1 MKDIKPNNSKLIQTY
16 LSKKTLR
23 YGTASALTLALYL
36 FNSNV
41 TVYADENTANQNQGT
56 SPKTS
61 QTAPTNNNENTDA
74 TAVTTDQNNNDEEEY
89 DASYELPILYVTVW
103 LDDQGNII
111 KDAVEDAK
119 TPASERQPVKI
130 PGYQHYRTS
139 VSDGITKFIYRKIST
154 AQSPIVE
161 NNQQDNNT
169 NKVVETTNQNK
180 DEVNGKEQ
188 NQANTSVTNTQITK
202 NEKDEDTKTPKKDKE
217 EKITK
222 TPKKDREEKSPV
234 KSNSGK
240 DKKDE
245 VTKAPK
251 KDKEK
256 KITKTP
262 KKDREEKSPVKPNS
276 GKDKKDEVTKAPKKD
291 KEKKITKT
299 PKKDREEKSPAKLNS
314 VKDEKKSK
322 DTKTP
327 NNDIDE
333 KDTKITKKDKEDEI
347 TTTSKKDINNDV
359 QDKLPETGKAN
370 DIQNPALIM
379 LFAGLGLLGLFRN
392 KIRE

>member
-1 MKDIKPNNSKLIQTY
+1 MKDNKPNNSKLIQTY

-41 TVYADENTANQNQGT
+41 TAYANENTANQNQET

-61 QTAPTNNNENTDA
+61 QTAPISNKENTDS

-180 DEVNGKEQ
+180 DEVNEKEQ
-188 NQANTSVTNTQITK
+188 NQANTSVTNTQINK
-202 NEKDEDTKTPKKDKE
+202 NEKDEHTNTPQKDKD
-217 EKITK
+217 EKDTK
-222 TPKKDREEKSPV
+222 TPKKDREEKKPV
-234 KSNSGK
+234 IPKSGK
-240 DKKDE
+240 
-245 VTKAPK
+245 
-251 KDKEK
+251 
-256 KITKTP
+256 
-262 KKDREEKSPVKPNS
+262 
-276 GKDKKDEVTKAPKKD
+276 
-291 KEKKITKT
+291 
-299 PKKDREEKSPAKLNS
+299 
-314 VKDEKKSK
+314 
-322 DTKTP
+322 
-327 NNDIDE
+327 DE

-347 TTTSKKDINNDV
+347 TTTSKKDNNNDV
-359 QDKLPETGKAN
+359 QDKLPETGKTN

-379 LFAGLGLLGLFRN
+379 LLAGLGLLGLFRN

>member
-1 MKDIKPNNSKLIQTY
+1 MKDNKPNNSKLIQTY

-41 TVYADENTANQNQGT
+41 TVYADENTANQGT

-119 TPASERQPVKI
+119 TPASERQPVRI

-154 AQSPIVE
+154 AQSPMVE

-169 NKVVETTNQNK
+169 NEVVETTNQNK

-202 NEKDEDTKTPKKDKE
+202 NEKDEDTKTLQKDKDEKESKDTKTPKKDKE
-217 EKITK
+217 NKDTK
-222 TPKKDREEKSPV
+222 TPKKDREEKKPV
-234 KSNSGK
+234 ITSNGK
-240 DKKDE
+240 E
-245 VTKAPK
+245 
-251 KDKEK
+251 
-256 KITKTP
+256 
-262 KKDREEKSPVKPNS
+262 
-276 GKDKKDEVTKAPKKD
+276 KKDEVTKAPKKD

-299 PKKDREEKSPAKLNS
+299 PKKDREEKSPAILNS
-314 VKDEKKSK
+314 GKDL
-322 DTKTP
+322 
-327 NNDIDE
+327 
-333 KDTKITKKDKEDEI
+333 KDTKITKKDKVDEI
-347 TTTSKKDINNDV
+347 TTTSKKDNNNDV
-359 QDKLPETGKAN
+359 QDKLPETGKSN

-379 LFAGLGLLGLFRN
+379 LLAGLGLLGLFRN

>member
-1 MKDIKPNNSKLIQTY
+1 MKDNKPNNSKLIQTY

-61 QTAPTNNNENTDA
+61 QTAPTNNTENTDA
-74 TAVTTDQNNNDEEEY
+74 TAITTDQNNNDEEEY

-202 NEKDEDTKTPKKDKE
+202 NEKDEDTKTLKKDKDEKESKDTKTLKKDKDEKESKDTKTPKKDKE
-217 EKITK
+217 KKDIK
-222 TPKKDREEKSPV
+222 TPKKDREEKKPV
-234 KSNSGK
+234 IPKSGK
-240 DKKDE
+240 
-245 VTKAPK
+245 
-251 KDKEK
+251 
-256 KITKTP
+256 
-262 KKDREEKSPVKPNS
+262 
-276 GKDKKDEVTKAPKKD
+276 
-291 KEKKITKT
+291 
-299 PKKDREEKSPAKLNS
+299 
-314 VKDEKKSK
+314 
-322 DTKTP
+322 
-327 NNDIDE
+327 DE

-347 TTTSKKDINNDV
+347 TTTSKKDNNNDV
-359 QDKLPETGKAN
+359 QDKLPETGKTN

-379 LFAGLGLLGLFRN
+379 LLAGLGLLGLFRN

>member
-1 MKDIKPNNSKLIQTY
+1 MKDNKPNNSKLIQTY

-130 PGYQHYRTS
+130 PGYQHYRIS
-139 VSDGITKFIYRKIST
+139 MSDGITKFIYRKIST
-154 AQSPIVE
+154 AQSSIVE

-222 TPKKDREEKSPV
+222 TPKKDREEKKPV
-234 KSNSGK
+234 IPSNGK
-240 DKKDE
+240 VEKDE
-245 VTKAPK
+245 
-251 KDKEK
+251 
-256 KITKTP
+256 
-262 KKDREEKSPVKPNS
+262 
-276 GKDKKDEVTKAPKKD
+276 
-291 KEKKITKT
+291 
-299 PKKDREEKSPAKLNS
+299 
-314 VKDEKKSK
+314 
-322 DTKTP
+322 
-327 NNDIDE
+327 
-333 KDTKITKKDKEDEI
+333 DTKITKKDKEDEI
-347 TTTSKKDINNDV
+347 TTTSKKDNNNDV
-359 QDKLPETGKAN
+359 QDKLPETGKTN
-370 DIQNPALIM
+370 DFQNPALIM
-379 LFAGLGLLGLFRN
+379 LLAGLGLLGLFRN

>member
-16 LSKKTLR
+16 LSKKTIR

-36 FNSNV
+36 FNSNI
-41 TVYADENTANQNQGT
+41 TVYADENTANQGT

-161 NNQQDNNT
+161 NSQQNNNT

-202 NEKDEDTKTPKKDKE
+202 NEKDEDTNTPQKDKDEKDTKTPKKNREEKSPVIQKSGKDEKESKDRKTPKKDKK

-222 TPKKDREEKSPV
+222 TPKKDREEKKPV
-234 KSNSGK
+234 IPSNGK
-240 DKKDE
+240 VEKDE
-245 VTKAPK
+245 
-251 KDKEK
+251 DR
-256 KITKTP
+256 KTP
-262 KKDREEKSPVKPNS
+262 KKD
-276 GKDKKDEVTKAPKKD
+276 KKE
-291 KEKKITKT
+291 KITKT
-299 PKKDREEKSPAKLNS
+299 SKKDREEKSPAIPKS
-314 VKDEKKSK
+314 GKDEKKS
-322 DTKTP
+322 
-327 NNDIDE
+327 

-347 TTTSKKDINNDV
+347 TTTSKKDNNNDV
-359 QDKLPETGKAN
+359 SDKLPETGKTN

-379 LFAGLGLLGLFRN
+379 LLAGLGLLGLFRN

>member
-1 MKDIKPNNSKLIQTY
+1 M
-16 LSKKTLR
+16 
-23 YGTASALTLALYL
+23 
-36 FNSNV
+36 
-41 TVYADENTANQNQGT
+41 
-56 SPKTS
+56 
-61 QTAPTNNNENTDA
+61 
-74 TAVTTDQNNNDEEEY
+74 
-89 DASYELPILYVTVW
+89 
-103 LDDQGNII
+103 
-111 KDAVEDAK
+111 EDAK

-154 AQSPIVE
+154 AQSPMVE

-169 NKVVETTNQNK
+169 NEVVETTNQNK

-234 KSNSGK
+234 IPKSGK
-240 DKKDE
+240 
-245 VTKAPK
+245 
-251 KDKEK
+251 
-256 KITKTP
+256 
-262 KKDREEKSPVKPNS
+262 
-276 GKDKKDEVTKAPKKD
+276 
-291 KEKKITKT
+291 
-299 PKKDREEKSPAKLNS
+299 
-314 VKDEKKSK
+314 
-322 DTKTP
+322 
-327 NNDIDE
+327 DE

>member
-16 LSKKTLR
+16 LSKKTIR

-41 TVYADENTANQNQGT
+41 TVYADENTANQGT

-161 NNQQDNNT
+161 NNQQNNNT
-169 NKVVETTNQNK
+169 NNVVEATNQNK

-188 NQANTSVTNTQITK
+188 NQANTTVTNTQITK
-202 NEKDEDTKTPKKDKE
+202 NEKDEDTKTLQKDKDEKDTKTPKKDREEKSPVIQKSGKDEKESKDRKTPKKDKK

-222 TPKKDREEKSPV
+222 TPKKDREEKSPAIP
-234 KSNSGK
+234 KS
-240 DKKDE
+240 
-245 VTKAPK
+245 
-251 KDKEK
+251 
-256 KITKTP
+256 
-262 KKDREEKSPVKPNS
+262 
-276 GKDKKDEVTKAPKKD
+276 
-291 KEKKITKT
+291 
-299 PKKDREEKSPAKLNS
+299 
-314 VKDEKKSK
+314 
-322 DTKTP
+322 
-327 NNDIDE
+327 DIDE
-333 KDTKITKKDKEDEI
+333 KDTKITKKDKVDEI
-347 TTTSKKDINNDV
+347 TTTSKKDNNNDV
-359 QDKLPETGKAN
+359 QDKLPETGKSN

-379 LFAGLGLLGLFRN
+379 LLAGLGLLGLFRN

>member
-16 LSKKTLR
+16 LSKKTIR

-41 TVYADENTANQNQGT
+41 TVYADENTANQGT

-139 VSDGITKFIYRKIST
+139 VSDGITKFIYREIST

-161 NNQQDNNT
+161 NSQQNNNT

-202 NEKDEDTKTPKKDKE
+202 NEKDEDTNTPQKDKDEKDTKTPKKDREEKSPVIPKSGKDEKESKDRKTPKKDKK

-222 TPKKDREEKSPV
+222 TPKKDREEKKPV
-234 KSNSGK
+234 IPSNGK
-240 DKKDE
+240 VEKDE
-245 VTKAPK
+245 
-251 KDKEK
+251 DR
-256 KITKTP
+256 KTP
-262 KKDREEKSPVKPNS
+262 KKDKKEKITKTSKKDKEEKSPVIPKS
-276 GKDKKDEVTKAPKKD
+276 G
-291 KEKKITKT
+291 
-299 PKKDREEKSPAKLNS
+299 
-314 VKDEKKSK
+314 KDEKKS
-322 DTKTP
+322 
-327 NNDIDE
+327 

-347 TTTSKKDINNDV
+347 TTTSKKDNNNDV
-359 QDKLPETGKAN
+359 QDKLPETGKTN

-379 LFAGLGLLGLFRN
+379 LLAGLGLLGLFRN

>member
-1 MKDIKPNNSKLIQTY
+1 MKDNKPNNSKLIQTY

-23 YGTASALTLALYL
+23 YGTASALTLAFYL

-130 PGYQHYRTS
+130 LGYQHYRTS
-139 VSDGITKFIYRKIST
+139 MSDGITKFIYRKIST
-154 AQSPIVE
+154 AQSSIVE

-202 NEKDEDTKTPKKDKE
+202 NEKDEDTKTLQKDKDEKESKDAKTPKKDKK

-222 TPKKDREEKSPV
+222 TPKKDREEKKPV
-234 KSNSGK
+234 IPNNGKVGK
-240 DKKDE
+240 DE
-245 VTKAPK
+245 
-251 KDKEK
+251 
-256 KITKTP
+256 
-262 KKDREEKSPVKPNS
+262 
-276 GKDKKDEVTKAPKKD
+276 
-291 KEKKITKT
+291 
-299 PKKDREEKSPAKLNS
+299 
-314 VKDEKKSK
+314 
-322 DTKTP
+322 
-327 NNDIDE
+327 
-333 KDTKITKKDKEDEI
+333 DTKITKKDKEDEI
-347 TTTSKKDINNDV
+347 TTTSKKDNNNDV
-359 QDKLPETGKAN
+359 QDKLPETGKTN
-370 DIQNPALIM
+370 DFQNPALIM
-379 LFAGLGLLGLFRN
+379 LLAGLGLLGLFRN

>member
-41 TVYADENTANQNQGT
+41 TVYADENTANQGT

-154 AQSPIVE
+154 AQSPMVE

-202 NEKDEDTKTPKKDKE
+202 NEKD
-217 EKITK
+217 
-222 TPKKDREEKSPV
+222 
-234 KSNSGK
+234 
-240 DKKDE
+240 
-245 VTKAPK
+245 
-251 KDKEK
+251 
-256 KITKTP
+256 
-262 KKDREEKSPVKPNS
+262 
-276 GKDKKDEVTKAPKKD
+276 
-291 KEKKITKT
+291 
-299 PKKDREEKSPAKLNS
+299 
-314 VKDEKKSK
+314 
-322 DTKTP
+322 
-327 NNDIDE
+327 
-333 KDTKITKKDKEDEI
+333 TKITKKDKEDKI
-347 TTTSKKDINNDV
+347 TTTSKKDNNNDV
-359 QDKLPETGKAN
+359 QDKLLETGKSN

-379 LFAGLGLLGLFRN
+379 LLTGLGLLGLFRN

>member
-1 MKDIKPNNSKLIQTY
+1 MKDNKPNNSKLIQTY

-89 DASYELPILYVTVW
+89 DASYEIPILYVTVW

-161 NNQQDNNT
+161 NNQQDNT

-202 NEKDEDTKTPKKDKE
+202 NEKDEDTKILQKDEDTKLLQKDKDEKESKDAKTPKKDKK

-222 TPKKDREEKSPV
+222 TPKKDREKKSPV
-234 KSNSGK
+234 IPKSGK
-240 DKKDE
+240 
-245 VTKAPK
+245 
-251 KDKEK
+251 
-256 KITKTP
+256 
-262 KKDREEKSPVKPNS
+262 
-276 GKDKKDEVTKAPKKD
+276 
-291 KEKKITKT
+291 
-299 PKKDREEKSPAKLNS
+299 
-314 VKDEKKSK
+314 
-322 DTKTP
+322 
-327 NNDIDE
+327 DE
-333 KDTKITKKDKEDEI
+333 KDTKITKKDNEDEI
-347 TTTSKKDINNDV
+347 TTTSKKDNNNDI
-359 QDKLPETGKAN
+359 QDKLPETGKSN

-379 LFAGLGLLGLFRN
+379 LLAGLGLLGLFRN

>member
-1 MKDIKPNNSKLIQTY
+1 MKDNKPNNSKLIQTY

-74 TAVTTDQNNNDEEEY
+74 TAITTDQNNNDEEEY

-202 NEKDEDTKTPKKDKE
+202 NEKDEDTKTLKKDKD
-217 EKITK
+217 EKDEDTK
-222 TPKKDREEKSPV
+222 T
-234 KSNSGK
+234 
-240 DKKDE
+240 
-245 VTKAPK
+245 PK

-256 KITKTP
+256 KITKTL
-262 KKDREEKSPVKPNS
+262 KKDREEKSPVIPKS
-276 GKDKKDEVTKAPKKD
+276 GK
-291 KEKKITKT
+291 
-299 PKKDREEKSPAKLNS
+299 
-314 VKDEKKSK
+314 
-322 DTKTP
+322 
-327 NNDIDE
+327 DE
-333 KDTKITKKDKEDEI
+333 KDTKITKKDKEDKI
-347 TTTSKKDINNDV
+347 TTTSKKDNNNDV
-359 QDKLPETGKAN
+359 QDKLPETGKTN

-379 LFAGLGLLGLFRN
+379 LLAGLGLLGLFRN

>member
-1 MKDIKPNNSKLIQTY
+1 MKDNKPNNSKLIQTY

-61 QTAPTNNNENTDA
+61 QTAPTNNTENTDA
-74 TAVTTDQNNNDEEEY
+74 TAITTDQNNNDEEEY

-161 NNQQDNNT
+161 NSQHNNT

-202 NEKDEDTKTPKKDKE
+202 NEKDEDTKTLQKDKDEKESKDTKTPKKDKE
-217 EKITK
+217 KKDIK
-222 TPKKDREEKSPV
+222 TPKKDREEKKPV
-234 KSNSGK
+234 IPKSGK
-240 DKKDE
+240 
-245 VTKAPK
+245 
-251 KDKEK
+251 
-256 KITKTP
+256 
-262 KKDREEKSPVKPNS
+262 
-276 GKDKKDEVTKAPKKD
+276 
-291 KEKKITKT
+291 
-299 PKKDREEKSPAKLNS
+299 
-314 VKDEKKSK
+314 
-322 DTKTP
+322 
-327 NNDIDE
+327 DE
-333 KDTKITKKDKEDEI
+333 KDTKITKKDKEDKI
-347 TTTSKKDINNDV
+347 TTTSKKDNNNDV
-359 QDKLPETGKAN
+359 QDKLPETGKTN

-379 LFAGLGLLGLFRN
+379 LLAGLGLLGLFRN

>member
-1 MKDIKPNNSKLIQTY
+1 MKDNKPNNSKLIQTY

-23 YGTASALTLALYL
+23 YGTASALTLAFYL

-139 VSDGITKFIYRKIST
+139 MSDGITKFIYRKIST
-154 AQSPIVE
+154 AQSSIVE

-202 NEKDEDTKTPKKDKE
+202 NEKDEDTKTLQKDKDEKESKDAKTPKKDKK

-222 TPKKDREEKSPV
+222 TPKKDREEKKPV
-234 KSNSGK
+234 IPSNGK
-240 DKKDE
+240 VEKDE
-245 VTKAPK
+245 
-251 KDKEK
+251 
-256 KITKTP
+256 
-262 KKDREEKSPVKPNS
+262 
-276 GKDKKDEVTKAPKKD
+276 
-291 KEKKITKT
+291 
-299 PKKDREEKSPAKLNS
+299 
-314 VKDEKKSK
+314 
-322 DTKTP
+322 
-327 NNDIDE
+327 
-333 KDTKITKKDKEDEI
+333 DTKITKKDKEDEI
-347 TTTSKKDINNDV
+347 TTTSKKDNNNDV
-359 QDKLPETGKAN
+359 QDKLPETGKTN
-370 DIQNPALIM
+370 DFQNPALIM
-379 LFAGLGLLGLFRN
+379 LLAGLGLLGLFRN

>member
-1 MKDIKPNNSKLIQTY
+1 MKNNKPNNSKLIQTY

-61 QTAPTNNNENTDA
+61 QTAPKNNNENTDA
-74 TAVTTDQNNNDEEEY
+74 TAVTTDQNNNDEEEK
-89 DASYELPILYVTVW
+89 DASYQLPILYVTVS

-111 KDAVEDAK
+111 KEAVETAK

-139 VSDGITKFIYRKIST
+139 VSDGITKFISRKIST

-202 NEKDEDTKTPKKDKE
+202 NEKDEDTKILQKDKDEKESKDRKTPKKDKE
-217 EKITK
+217 KNTK
-222 TPKKDREEKSPV
+222 SPKKDREEKKPV
-234 KSNSGK
+234 IPKTGK
-240 DKKDE
+240 
-245 VTKAPK
+245 
-251 KDKEK
+251 
-256 KITKTP
+256 
-262 KKDREEKSPVKPNS
+262 
-276 GKDKKDEVTKAPKKD
+276 
-291 KEKKITKT
+291 
-299 PKKDREEKSPAKLNS
+299 
-314 VKDEKKSK
+314 
-322 DTKTP
+322 
-327 NNDIDE
+327 DE
-333 KDTKITKKDKEDEI
+333 KDTKITKKDNEDEI
-347 TTTSKKDINNDV
+347 TTTSKKDNEDEITTTSKKDNNNDI
-359 QDKLPETGKAN
+359 QDKLPETGKSN

-379 LFAGLGLLGLFRN
+379 LLAGLGLLGLFRN

>member
-16 LSKKTLR
+16 LSKKTIR
-23 YGTASALTLALYL
+23 YGTTSVLTLALYL

-41 TVYADENTANQNQGT
+41 TVYADENTANQGT

-89 DASYELPILYVTVW
+89 DVSYELPILYVTVW

-154 AQSPIVE
+154 AQSPMVE

-169 NKVVETTNQNK
+169 NEVVETTNQNK

-202 NEKDEDTKTPKKDKE
+202 NEKDENTKTLQKDKDEKESKDTKTPKKDKE
-217 EKITK
+217 NKDTK
-222 TPKKDREEKSPV
+222 TPKKDREEKKPV
-234 KSNSGK
+234 IPKSGK
-240 DKKDE
+240 E
-245 VTKAPK
+245 
-251 KDKEK
+251 
-256 KITKTP
+256 
-262 KKDREEKSPVKPNS
+262 
-276 GKDKKDEVTKAPKKD
+276 KKDEVTKAPKKD

-299 PKKDREEKSPAKLNS
+299 PKKDREEKSPAILNS
-314 VKDEKKSK
+314 GKDLKEIKITKKDKEKKI
-322 DTKTP
+322 TKTP
-327 NNDIDE
+327 KKDREE
-333 KDTKITKKDKEDEI
+333 KSPAILNSGKDLKEIKITKKDKEDEI

>member
-1 MKDIKPNNSKLIQTY
+1 MKDIKPNNSKLILTY
-16 LSKKTLR
+16 LSKKTIR
-23 YGTASALTLALYL
+23 YGIASALTLALYL

-41 TVYADENTANQNQGT
+41 TAYANENTANQNQET

-61 QTAPTNNNENTDA
+61 QTAPISNKENTDS

-180 DEVNGKEQ
+180 DEVNEKEQ
-188 NQANTSVTNTQITK
+188 NQANTSVTNTQINK
-202 NEKDEDTKTPKKDKE
+202 NEKDEDTNTPQKDKD
-217 EKITK
+217 EKDTK
-222 TPKKDREEKSPV
+222 TPKKDREEKKPV
-234 KSNSGK
+234 IPKSGK
-240 DKKDE
+240 
-245 VTKAPK
+245 
-251 KDKEK
+251 
-256 KITKTP
+256 
-262 KKDREEKSPVKPNS
+262 
-276 GKDKKDEVTKAPKKD
+276 
-291 KEKKITKT
+291 
-299 PKKDREEKSPAKLNS
+299 
-314 VKDEKKSK
+314 
-322 DTKTP
+322 
-327 NNDIDE
+327 DE
-333 KDTKITKKDKEDEI
+333 KDTKITKKDKEDKI
-347 TTTSKKDINNDV
+347 TTTSKKDNNNDV
-359 QDKLPETGKAN
+359 QDKLPETGKTN

-379 LFAGLGLLGLFRN
+379 LLAGLGLLGLFRN

>member
-1 MKDIKPNNSKLIQTY
+1 MKDNKPNNSKLIQTY

-139 VSDGITKFIYRKIST
+139 MSDGITKFIYRKIST
-154 AQSPIVE
+154 AQSSIVE

-202 NEKDEDTKTPKKDKE
+202 NEKDKDTKTLQKDKDEKESKDAKTPKKDKK

-222 TPKKDREEKSPV
+222 TPKKDREEKKPV
-234 KSNSGK
+234 IPSNG
-240 DKKDE
+240 
-245 VTKAPK
+245 
-251 KDKEK
+251 
-256 KITKTP
+256 
-262 KKDREEKSPVKPNS
+262 
-276 GKDKKDEVTKAPKKD
+276 
-291 KEKKITKT
+291 
-299 PKKDREEKSPAKLNS
+299 
-314 VKDEKKSK
+314 KDEK
-322 DTKTP
+322 
-327 NNDIDE
+327 DE
-333 KDTKITKKDKEDEI
+333 DTKITKKDKEDKI
-347 TTTSKKDINNDV
+347 TTTSKKDNNNDI
-359 QDKLPETGKAN
+359 QDKLPETGKSN

-379 LFAGLGLLGLFRN
+379 LLAGLGLLGLFRN

>member
-16 LSKKTLR
+16 LSKKTIR

-41 TVYADENTANQNQGT
+41 TVYADENTANQGT

-161 NNQQDNNT
+161 NNQQNNNT
-169 NKVVETTNQNK
+169 NNVVEATNQNK

-202 NEKDEDTKTPKKDKE
+202 NEKDEDTKTLQKDKDEKESKDTKTPKKDKENKDTKTPKKDREEKKPVITSNGKDEKDEDRKTPKKDKE

-222 TPKKDREEKSPV
+222 TPKKDREEKKLVIP
-234 KSNSGK
+234 SNGK
-240 DKKDE
+240 VEKDE
-245 VTKAPK
+245 DRKTSK
-251 KDKEK
+251 KDKEE
-256 KITKTP
+256 KITKTS
-262 KKDREEKSPVKPNS
+262 KKE
-276 GKDKKDEVTKAPKKD
+276 
-291 KEKKITKT
+291 
-299 PKKDREEKSPAKLNS
+299 REEKSPAIP
-314 VKDEKKSK
+314 KS
-322 DTKTP
+322 
-327 NNDIDE
+327 DIDE
-333 KDTKITKKDKEDEI
+333 KDTKITKKDKVDEI
-347 TTTSKKDINNDV
+347 TTTSKKDNNNDV
-359 QDKLPETGKAN
+359 QDKLPETGKSN

-379 LFAGLGLLGLFRN
+379 LLAGLGLLGLFRN

>member
-16 LSKKTLR
+16 LSKKTIR

-41 TVYADENTANQNQGT
+41 TVYADENTANQGT

-161 NNQQDNNT
+161 NNQQNNNT
-169 NKVVETTNQNK
+169 NNVVEATNQNK

-202 NEKDEDTKTPKKDKE
+202 NEKDEDTKTLQKDKDEKESKDTKTPKKDKENKDTKTPKKDKENKDTKTPKKDREEKKPVITSNGKDEKDEDRKTPKKDKE

-222 TPKKDREEKSPV
+222 TSKKE
-234 KSNSGK
+234 
-240 DKKDE
+240 
-245 VTKAPK
+245 
-251 KDKEK
+251 
-256 KITKTP
+256 
-262 KKDREEKSPVKPNS
+262 
-276 GKDKKDEVTKAPKKD
+276 
-291 KEKKITKT
+291 
-299 PKKDREEKSPAKLNS
+299 REEKSPAIP
-314 VKDEKKSK
+314 KS
-322 DTKTP
+322 
-327 NNDIDE
+327 DIDE
-333 KDTKITKKDKEDEI
+333 KDTKITKKDKVDEI
-347 TTTSKKDINNDV
+347 TTTSKKDNNNDV
-359 QDKLPETGKAN
+359 QDKLPETGKSN

-379 LFAGLGLLGLFRN
+379 LLAGLGLLGLFRN

>member
-1 MKDIKPNNSKLIQTY
+1 MKDNKPNNSKLIQTY

-89 DASYELPILYVTVW
+89 DASYEIPILYVTVW

-139 VSDGITKFIYRKIST
+139 MSDGITKFIYRKIST
-154 AQSPIVE
+154 AQSSIVE

-188 NQANTSVTNTQITK
+188 NQANTSLTNTQITK
-202 NEKDEDTKTPKKDKE
+202 NEKDKDTKTLQKDKDEKESKDAKTPKKDKK

-222 TPKKDREEKSPV
+222 TPKKDREEKKPV
-234 KSNSGK
+234 IPSNG
-240 DKKDE
+240 
-245 VTKAPK
+245 
-251 KDKEK
+251 
-256 KITKTP
+256 
-262 KKDREEKSPVKPNS
+262 
-276 GKDKKDEVTKAPKKD
+276 
-291 KEKKITKT
+291 
-299 PKKDREEKSPAKLNS
+299 
-314 VKDEKKSK
+314 KDEK
-322 DTKTP
+322 
-327 NNDIDE
+327 DE
-333 KDTKITKKDKEDEI
+333 DTKITKKDKDEKDKDAKTPKKDKEDKI
-347 TTTSKKDINNDV
+347 TTTSKKDNNNDV
-359 QDKLPETGKAN
+359 QDKLPETGKTN
-370 DIQNPALIM
+370 DFQNPALIM
-379 LFAGLGLLGLFRN
+379 LLAGLGLLGLFRN

>member
-16 LSKKTLR
+16 LSKKTIR

-41 TVYADENTANQNQGT
+41 TVYADENTANQGT

-180 DEVNGKEQ
+180 DEVNEKEQ
-188 NQANTSVTNTQITK
+188 NQANTSVTNTQINK
-202 NEKDEDTKTPKKDKE
+202 NEKDEDTKTPKKD
-217 EKITK
+217 
-222 TPKKDREEKSPV
+222 REEKSPV
-234 KSNSGK
+234 IPKSGK
-240 DKKDE
+240 DEKESKDR
-245 VTKAPK
+245 
-251 KDKEK
+251 
-256 KITKTP
+256 KTP
-262 KKDREEKSPVKPNS
+262 KKDKKEKITKTSKKDKEEKSPVIPKS
-276 GKDKKDEVTKAPKKD
+276 G
-291 KEKKITKT
+291 
-299 PKKDREEKSPAKLNS
+299 
-314 VKDEKKSK
+314 KDEKKS
-322 DTKTP
+322 
-327 NNDIDE
+327 

-347 TTTSKKDINNDV
+347 TTTSKKDNNNDV
-359 QDKLPETGKAN
+359 QDKLPETGKTN

-379 LFAGLGLLGLFRN
+379 LLAGLGLLGLFRN

>member
-1 MKDIKPNNSKLIQTY
+1 MKDNKPNNSKLIQTY

-23 YGTASALTLALYL
+23 YGTASALTLAFYL

-74 TAVTTDQNNNDEEEY
+74 TALTTDQNNNDEEEY

-139 VSDGITKFIYRKIST
+139 MSDGITKFIYRKIST
-154 AQSPIVE
+154 AQSSIVE

-202 NEKDEDTKTPKKDKE
+202 NEKDEDTKTPKKDK
-217 EKITK
+217 K
-222 TPKKDREEKSPV
+222 TPKKDREEKKPV
-234 KSNSGK
+234 IPSNGK
-240 DKKDE
+240 VEKDE
-245 VTKAPK
+245 
-251 KDKEK
+251 
-256 KITKTP
+256 
-262 KKDREEKSPVKPNS
+262 
-276 GKDKKDEVTKAPKKD
+276 
-291 KEKKITKT
+291 
-299 PKKDREEKSPAKLNS
+299 
-314 VKDEKKSK
+314 
-322 DTKTP
+322 
-327 NNDIDE
+327 
-333 KDTKITKKDKEDEI
+333 DTKITKKDKEDEI
-347 TTTSKKDINNDV
+347 TTTSKKDNNNDV
-359 QDKLPETGKAN
+359 QDKLPETGKTN
-370 DIQNPALIM
+370 DFQNPALIM
-379 LFAGLGLLGLFRN
+379 LLAGLGLLGLFRN

>member
-16 LSKKTLR
+16 LSKKTIR
-23 YGTASALTLALYL
+23 YGTTSVLTLALYL

-41 TVYADENTANQNQGT
+41 TVYADENTANQGT

-89 DASYELPILYVTVW
+89 DVSYELPILYVTVW

-154 AQSPIVE
+154 AQSPMVE

-169 NKVVETTNQNK
+169 NEVVETTNQNK

-202 NEKDEDTKTPKKDKE
+202 NEKDENTKTLQKDKDEKESKDTKTPKKDKE
-217 EKITK
+217 NKDTK
-222 TPKKDREEKSPV
+222 TPKKDREEKKPV
-234 KSNSGK
+234 IPKSGK
-240 DKKDE
+240 E
-245 VTKAPK
+245 
-251 KDKEK
+251 
-256 KITKTP
+256 
-262 KKDREEKSPVKPNS
+262 
-276 GKDKKDEVTKAPKKD
+276 KKDEVTKAPKKD

-299 PKKDREEKSPAKLNS
+299 PKKDREEKSPAILNS
-314 VKDEKKSK
+314 GKDLKE
-322 DTKTP
+322 
-327 NNDIDE
+327 I
-333 KDTKITKKDKEDEI
+333 KITKKDKEDEI

>member
-16 LSKKTLR
+16 LSKKTIR

-41 TVYADENTANQNQGT
+41 TVYADENTANQGT

-119 TPASERQPVKI
+119 TPASERQPVRI

-154 AQSPIVE
+154 AQSPMVE

-169 NKVVETTNQNK
+169 NEVVETTNQNK

-202 NEKDEDTKTPKKDKE
+202 NEKDEDTKTLQKDKDEKESKDTKTPKKDKE
-217 EKITK
+217 NKDTK
-222 TPKKDREEKSPV
+222 TPKKDREEKKPV
-234 KSNSGK
+234 ITSNGK
-240 DKKDE
+240 E
-245 VTKAPK
+245 
-251 KDKEK
+251 
-256 KITKTP
+256 
-262 KKDREEKSPVKPNS
+262 
-276 GKDKKDEVTKAPKKD
+276 KKDEVTKAPKKD

-299 PKKDREEKSPAKLNS
+299 PKKDREEKSPAILNS
-314 VKDEKKSK
+314 GKDL
-322 DTKTP
+322 
-327 NNDIDE
+327 
-333 KDTKITKKDKEDEI
+333 KDTKITKKDKVDEI
-347 TTTSKKDINNDV
+347 TTTSKKDNNNDV
-359 QDKLPETGKAN
+359 QDKLPETGKSN

-379 LFAGLGLLGLFRN
+379 LLAGLGLLGLFRN

>member
-16 LSKKTLR
+16 LSKKTIR

-41 TVYADENTANQNQGT
+41 TVYADENTANQGT
-56 SPKTS
+56 SPKIS

-119 TPASERQPVKI
+119 TPASKRQPVKI

-161 NNQQDNNT
+161 NSQQNNNT

-202 NEKDEDTKTPKKDKE
+202 NEKDEDTNTPQKDKDEKDTKTPKKDREEKSPVIPKSGKDEKESKDRKTPKKDKK

-222 TPKKDREEKSPV
+222 TPKKDREEKKPV
-234 KSNSGK
+234 IPSNGK
-240 DKKDE
+240 VEKDE
-245 VTKAPK
+245 
-251 KDKEK
+251 DR
-256 KITKTP
+256 KTP
-262 KKDREEKSPVKPNS
+262 KKDKKEKITKTSKKDKEEKSPVIPKS
-276 GKDKKDEVTKAPKKD
+276 G
-291 KEKKITKT
+291 
-299 PKKDREEKSPAKLNS
+299 
-314 VKDEKKSK
+314 KDEKKS
-322 DTKTP
+322 
-327 NNDIDE
+327 

-347 TTTSKKDINNDV
+347 TTTSKKDNNNDV
-359 QDKLPETGKAN
+359 QDKLPETGKTN

-379 LFAGLGLLGLFRN
+379 LLAGLGLLGLFRN

>member
-1 MKDIKPNNSKLIQTY
+1 MKDNKPNNSKLIQTY

-61 QTAPTNNNENTDA
+61 QTAPTNNTENTDA
-74 TAVTTDQNNNDEEEY
+74 TAITTDQNNNDEEEY

-154 AQSPIVE
+154 AQSSIVE

-180 DEVNGKEQ
+180 DEVNEKEQ
-188 NQANTSVTNTQITK
+188 NQANTSVTNTQINK
-202 NEKDEDTKTPKKDKE
+202 NEKDEDTNTPQKDKD
-217 EKITK
+217 EKDTK
-222 TPKKDREEKSPV
+222 TPKKDREEKKPV
-234 KSNSGK
+234 IPSNGK
-240 DKKDE
+240 VEKDE
-245 VTKAPK
+245 
-251 KDKEK
+251 DR
-256 KITKTP
+256 KTP
-262 KKDREEKSPVKPNS
+262 KKDKKEKITKTSKKDKEEKSPVI
-276 GKDKKDEVTKAPKKD
+276 PK
-291 KEKKITKT
+291 
-299 PKKDREEKSPAKLNS
+299 NG
-314 VKDEKKSK
+314 KDEKKS
-322 DTKTP
+322 
-327 NNDIDE
+327 

-347 TTTSKKDINNDV
+347 TTTSKKDNNNDV
-359 QDKLPETGKAN
+359 QDKLPETGKTN

-379 LFAGLGLLGLFRN
+379 LLAGLGLLGLFRN

>member
-1 MKDIKPNNSKLIQTY
+1 MKDNKPNNSKLIQTY

-61 QTAPTNNNENTDA
+61 QTAPTNNTENTDA
-74 TAVTTDQNNNDEEEY
+74 TAITTDQNNNDEEEY

-202 NEKDEDTKTPKKDKE
+202 NEKDEDTKTLKKDKD
-217 EKITK
+217 EKDEDTK
-222 TPKKDREEKSPV
+222 T
-234 KSNSGK
+234 
-240 DKKDE
+240 
-245 VTKAPK
+245 PK

-256 KITKTP
+256 KITKTL
-262 KKDREEKSPVKPNS
+262 KKDREEKSPVIPKS
-276 GKDKKDEVTKAPKKD
+276 GK
-291 KEKKITKT
+291 
-299 PKKDREEKSPAKLNS
+299 
-314 VKDEKKSK
+314 
-322 DTKTP
+322 
-327 NNDIDE
+327 DE
-333 KDTKITKKDKEDEI
+333 KDTKITKKDKEDKI
-347 TTTSKKDINNDV
+347 TTTSKKDNNNDV
-359 QDKLPETGKAN
+359 QDKLPETGKTK

-379 LFAGLGLLGLFRN
+379 LLAGLGLLGLFRN

>member
-16 LSKKTLR
+16 LSKKTIR

-61 QTAPTNNNENTDA
+61 QTAPISNKENTDS

-180 DEVNGKEQ
+180 DEVNEKEQ
-188 NQANTSVTNTQITK
+188 NQANTSVTNTQINK
-202 NEKDEDTKTPKKDKE
+202 NEKDEDTNTPQKDKD
-217 EKITK
+217 EKDTK
-222 TPKKDREEKSPV
+222 TPKKDREEKKPV
-234 KSNSGK
+234 IPKSGK
-240 DKKDE
+240 
-245 VTKAPK
+245 
-251 KDKEK
+251 
-256 KITKTP
+256 
-262 KKDREEKSPVKPNS
+262 
-276 GKDKKDEVTKAPKKD
+276 
-291 KEKKITKT
+291 
-299 PKKDREEKSPAKLNS
+299 
-314 VKDEKKSK
+314 
-322 DTKTP
+322 
-327 NNDIDE
+327 DE
-333 KDTKITKKDKEDEI
+333 KDTKITKKDKEDKI
-347 TTTSKKDINNDV
+347 TTTSKKDNNNDV
-359 QDKLPETGKAN
+359 QDKLPETGKTK

-379 LFAGLGLLGLFRN
+379 LLAGLGLLGLFRN

>member
-1 MKDIKPNNSKLIQTY
+1 MKDNKPNNSKLIQTY

-89 DASYELPILYVTVW
+89 DASYEIPILYVTVW

-188 NQANTSVTNTQITK
+188 NQADTSVTNTQITK
-202 NEKDEDTKTPKKDKE
+202 NEKDEDTKLLQKDEDTKLLQKDKDEKESKDAKTSKKDKK

-222 TPKKDREEKSPV
+222 TPKKDRE
-234 KSNSGK
+234 
-240 DKKDE
+240 
-245 VTKAPK
+245 
-251 KDKEK
+251 
-256 KITKTP
+256 
-262 KKDREEKSPVKPNS
+262 
-276 GKDKKDEVTKAPKKD
+276 
-291 KEKKITKT
+291 
-299 PKKDREEKSPAKLNS
+299 
-314 VKDEKKSK
+314 KKSSVIP
-322 DTKTP
+322 KTGK
-327 NNDIDE
+327 DE
-333 KDTKITKKDKEDEI
+333 KDTKITKKDNEDEI
-347 TTTSKKDINNDV
+347 TTTSKKDNNNDI
-359 QDKLPETGKAN
+359 QDKLPETGKSN

-379 LFAGLGLLGLFRN
+379 LLAGLGLLGLFRN

>member
-1 MKDIKPNNSKLIQTY
+1 MKDNKPNNSKLIQTY

-139 VSDGITKFIYRKIST
+139 MSDGITKFIYRKIST
-154 AQSPIVE
+154 AQSSIVE

-202 NEKDEDTKTPKKDKE
+202 NEKDEDTKTLKKDKD
-217 EKITK
+217 EKDTK
-222 TPKKDREEKSPV
+222 TPKKDREEKKPV
-234 KSNSGK
+234 IPKSGK
-240 DKKDE
+240 
-245 VTKAPK
+245 
-251 KDKEK
+251 
-256 KITKTP
+256 
-262 KKDREEKSPVKPNS
+262 
-276 GKDKKDEVTKAPKKD
+276 
-291 KEKKITKT
+291 
-299 PKKDREEKSPAKLNS
+299 
-314 VKDEKKSK
+314 
-322 DTKTP
+322 
-327 NNDIDE
+327 DE
-333 KDTKITKKDKEDEI
+333 KDTKITKKDKEDKI
-347 TTTSKKDINNDV
+347 TTTSKKDNNNDV
-359 QDKLPETGKAN
+359 QDKLPETGKTN

-379 LFAGLGLLGLFRN
+379 LLAGLGLLGLFRN

>member
-16 LSKKTLR
+16 LSKKTIR

-41 TVYADENTANQNQGT
+41 TVYADENTANQGT

-161 NNQQDNNT
+161 NSQHNNT

-202 NEKDEDTKTPKKDKE
+202 NEKDEDTKTLQKDKDEKESKDRKTPKKDKKEKITKTSKKDKE
-217 EKITK
+217 EK
-222 TPKKDREEKSPV
+222 
-234 KSNSGK
+234 
-240 DKKDE
+240 
-245 VTKAPK
+245 
-251 KDKEK
+251 
-256 KITKTP
+256 
-262 KKDREEKSPVKPNS
+262 
-276 GKDKKDEVTKAPKKD
+276 
-291 KEKKITKT
+291 
-299 PKKDREEKSPAKLNS
+299 SPAIPKS
-314 VKDEKKSK
+314 GKDEKKS
-322 DTKTP
+322 
-327 NNDIDE
+327 

-347 TTTSKKDINNDV
+347 TTTSKKDNNNDV
-359 QDKLPETGKAN
+359 QDKLPETGKTN

-379 LFAGLGLLGLFRN
+379 LLAGLGLLGLFRN

>member
-41 TVYADENTANQNQGT
+41 TVYADENTANQGT

-180 DEVNGKEQ
+180 DEVNEKEQ
-188 NQANTSVTNTQITK
+188 NQANTSVTNTQINK
-202 NEKDEDTKTPKKDKE
+202 NEKDEDTNTPQKDKDEKDTKTPKKDREEKKPVIPKSGKDEKESKDRKTPKKDKK

-222 TPKKDREEKSPV
+222 TPKKDREEKKPV
-234 KSNSGK
+234 IPKSGK
-240 DKKDE
+240 
-245 VTKAPK
+245 
-251 KDKEK
+251 
-256 KITKTP
+256 
-262 KKDREEKSPVKPNS
+262 
-276 GKDKKDEVTKAPKKD
+276 
-291 KEKKITKT
+291 
-299 PKKDREEKSPAKLNS
+299 
-314 VKDEKKSK
+314 
-322 DTKTP
+322 
-327 NNDIDE
+327 DE
-333 KDTKITKKDKEDEI
+333 KDTKITKKDKEDKI
-347 TTTSKKDINNDV
+347 TTTSKKDNNNDV
-359 QDKLPETGKAN
+359 QDKLPETGKTN

-379 LFAGLGLLGLFRN
+379 LLAGLGLLGLFRN

>member
-1 MKDIKPNNSKLIQTY
+1 MKDNKPNNSKLIQTY

-56 SPKTS
+56 SPKIS
-61 QTAPTNNNENTDA
+61 QTAPTNNTENTDA
-74 TAVTTDQNNNDEEEY
+74 TAITTDQNNNDEEEY

-217 EKITK
+217 KKITK
-222 TPKKDREEKSPV
+222 TLKKDREEKSPV
-234 KSNSGK
+234 IPKSGK
-240 DKKDE
+240 
-245 VTKAPK
+245 
-251 KDKEK
+251 
-256 KITKTP
+256 
-262 KKDREEKSPVKPNS
+262 
-276 GKDKKDEVTKAPKKD
+276 
-291 KEKKITKT
+291 
-299 PKKDREEKSPAKLNS
+299 
-314 VKDEKKSK
+314 
-322 DTKTP
+322 
-327 NNDIDE
+327 DE

-347 TTTSKKDINNDV
+347 TTTSKKDNNNDV
-359 QDKLPETGKAN
+359 QDKLPETGKTN

-379 LFAGLGLLGLFRN
+379 LLAGLGLLGLFRN

>member
-16 LSKKTLR
+16 LSKKTIR

-41 TVYADENTANQNQGT
+41 TAYANENTANQNQET

-61 QTAPTNNNENTDA
+61 QTAPISNKENTDS

-180 DEVNGKEQ
+180 DEVNEKEQ
-188 NQANTSVTNTQITK
+188 NQANTSVTNTQINK
-202 NEKDEDTKTPKKDKE
+202 NEKDTKTPKKDREEKKPVIPKSGKDEKE
-217 EKITK
+217 SKDRKTPKKDKKEKITK
-222 TPKKDREEKSPV
+222 TPKKDREEKKPV
-234 KSNSGK
+234 IPKSGK
-240 DKKDE
+240 
-245 VTKAPK
+245 
-251 KDKEK
+251 
-256 KITKTP
+256 
-262 KKDREEKSPVKPNS
+262 
-276 GKDKKDEVTKAPKKD
+276 
-291 KEKKITKT
+291 
-299 PKKDREEKSPAKLNS
+299 
-314 VKDEKKSK
+314 
-322 DTKTP
+322 
-327 NNDIDE
+327 DE
-333 KDTKITKKDKEDEI
+333 KDTKITKKDKEDKI
-347 TTTSKKDINNDV
+347 TTTSKKDNNNDV
-359 QDKLPETGKAN
+359 QDKLPETGKTN

-379 LFAGLGLLGLFRN
+379 LLAGLGLLGLFRN

>member
-16 LSKKTLR
+16 LSKKTIR

-41 TVYADENTANQNQGT
+41 TVYADENTANQGT

-202 NEKDEDTKTPKKDKE
+202 NEKDEDTKTLQKDKDEKESKDTKTPKKDKENKDTKTPKKDREEKKPVIPSNGKVEKDEDRKTSKKDKE

-222 TPKKDREEKSPV
+222 TL
-234 KSNSGK
+234 
-240 DKKDE
+240 
-245 VTKAPK
+245 
-251 KDKEK
+251 
-256 KITKTP
+256 
-262 KKDREEKSPVKPNS
+262 
-276 GKDKKDEVTKAPKKD
+276 
-291 KEKKITKT
+291 
-299 PKKDREEKSPAKLNS
+299 KKDREEKSPAIP
-314 VKDEKKSK
+314 KS
-322 DTKTP
+322 
-327 NNDIDE
+327 DIDE

-347 TTTSKKDINNDV
+347 TTTSKNDNNNDV
-359 QDKLPETGKAN
+359 QDKLPETGKSN

-379 LFAGLGLLGLFRN
+379 LLAGLGLLGLFRN

>member
-1 MKDIKPNNSKLIQTY
+1 MLMILIYSVSIIDKIYTIRYLIYNISCILIFHNLISPNNT
-16 LSKKTLR
+16 
-23 YGTASALTLALYL
+23 
-36 FNSNV
+36 
-41 TVYADENTANQNQGT
+41 
-56 SPKTS
+56 
-61 QTAPTNNNENTDA
+61 ENTDA
-74 TAVTTDQNNNDEEEY
+74 TAITTDQNNNDEEEY

-154 AQSPIVE
+154 AQSPMVE

-169 NKVVETTNQNK
+169 NEVVETTNQNK

-202 NEKDEDTKTPKKDKE
+202 NEKDEDTKTLKKDKDEKESKDKKTPKKDKE
-217 EKITK
+217 KKDKK
-222 TPKKDREEKSPV
+222 TPKKDREEKKPV
-234 KSNSGK
+234 IPSNGK
-240 DKKDE
+240 VEKDE
-245 VTKAPK
+245 DTKTPK

-256 KITKTP
+256 KITKTL
-262 KKDREEKSPVKPNS
+262 KKDREEKSPVIPKS
-276 GKDKKDEVTKAPKKD
+276 GK
-291 KEKKITKT
+291 
-299 PKKDREEKSPAKLNS
+299 
-314 VKDEKKSK
+314 
-322 DTKTP
+322 
-327 NNDIDE
+327 DE
-333 KDTKITKKDKEDEI
+333 KDTKITKKDKEDKI
-347 TTTSKKDINNDV
+347 TTTSKKDNNNDV
-359 QDKLPETGKAN
+359 QDKLPETGKTK

-379 LFAGLGLLGLFRN
+379 LLTGLGLLGLFRN

>member
-1 MKDIKPNNSKLIQTY
+1 MKDNKPNNSKLIQTY

-56 SPKTS
+56 SPKIS
-61 QTAPTNNNENTDA
+61 QTAPTNNTENTDA
-74 TAVTTDQNNNDEEEY
+74 TAITTDQNNNDEEEY

-217 EKITK
+217 KKDIK
-222 TPKKDREEKSPV
+222 TPKKDREEKKPV
-234 KSNSGK
+234 IPKSGK
-240 DKKDE
+240 
-245 VTKAPK
+245 
-251 KDKEK
+251 
-256 KITKTP
+256 
-262 KKDREEKSPVKPNS
+262 
-276 GKDKKDEVTKAPKKD
+276 
-291 KEKKITKT
+291 
-299 PKKDREEKSPAKLNS
+299 
-314 VKDEKKSK
+314 
-322 DTKTP
+322 
-327 NNDIDE
+327 DE
-333 KDTKITKKDKEDEI
+333 KDTKITKKDKEDKI
-347 TTTSKKDINNDV
+347 TTTSKKDNNNDV
-359 QDKLPETGKAN
+359 QDKLPETGKTK

-379 LFAGLGLLGLFRN
+379 LLTGLGLLGLFRN